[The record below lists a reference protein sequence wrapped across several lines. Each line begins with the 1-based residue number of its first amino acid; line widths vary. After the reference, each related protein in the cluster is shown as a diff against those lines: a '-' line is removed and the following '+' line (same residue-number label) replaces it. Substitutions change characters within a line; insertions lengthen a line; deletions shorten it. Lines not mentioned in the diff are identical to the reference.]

1 MTTPRRIPARY
12 AAVTVVAALV
22 AGVGLIGPAFGLPV
36 GPEPSAADKIQ
47 ADPPPALFPDADVAP
62 IAAALADQ
70 QRTADRLIVGW
81 QTTHGTTRDDVA
93 FTAWVKAQIPRPPAT
108 TDRTAE
114 LHEVQTLA
122 RTRTS
127 GGISAA
133 TWLEVHGKKDVWKV
147 YAKDQRELLSKATGS
162 ADKTRLKAAMA
173 LANTLTKTLAAQY
186 DAPAPY
192 VLDPSLRTD
201 KKVAP
206 GQTCPCSYP
215 SKHAALSATAV
226 TLLSAGSPRRAAE
239 YRWMDSEVAY
249 SRLYMAGHV
258 RSDILAG
265 ALLGDLVA
273 DYTLITAGLPL
284 PAATAG
290 PTGPAATP
298 SAATKTPAM
307 VVP

>member
-1 MTTPRRIPARY
+1 MITTKHAPYVARRRSRRRPRPSTQSWVRSFTPVWLSTFSRTPTTP
-12 AAVTVVAALV
+12 
-22 AGVGLIGPAFGLPV
+22 GPRCG
-36 GPEPSAADKIQ
+36 
-47 ADPPPALFPDADVAP
+47 
-62 IAAALADQ
+62 
-70 QRTADRLIVGW
+70 
-81 QTTHGTTRDDVA
+81 
-93 FTAWVKAQIPRPPAT
+93 
-108 TDRTAE
+108 
-114 LHEVQTLA
+114 
-122 RTRTS
+122 TS
-127 GGISAA
+127 GTACPA

-147 YAKDQRELLSKATGS
+147 YAKDQRELLSKTTGS
-162 ADKTRLKAAMA
+162 ADKAQLKAAMA
-173 LANTLTKTLAAQY
+173 LANALTKTLAAQY

-201 KKVAP
+201 KKVTP

-258 RSDILAG
+258 RGDILAG

-298 SAATKTPAM
+298 SATTKAPATSSVTP
-307 VVP
+307 